1 MSENPTNAAQPTTEK
16 TTEKPSILL
25 CGDMAKDHIFVPRK
39 NSLKSSDEAHLFLKW
54 PDEARFTHHC
64 LSTGAVVLNDILE
77 CYRTEVDKKVLNNI
91 LKSYKGETDKKNL
104 DELGDI
110 PMIGP
115 IKGMPKRRV
124 QWETFSEWRLAEIE
138 DPDDLCDKKE
148 FFECEGN
155 GEKASIVLHRH
166 HGRYE
171 SELKNPEEMTAEGQ
185 FNIVSFFDR
194 DPKKDED
201 GDFISAM
208 LERVDST
215 KENYFILARV
225 LMTDDGSL
233 PWYLKKESDQKAN
246 DPPPLFEEEHRK
258 RTVLLFSIDELQWS
272 GFFIE
277 KPVSW
282 EQVFR
287 DTANCVQRIIANGGD
302 DFFAIIVWLKD
313 QGAVIYYKEHFALIF
328 FEKEIDDFSL
338 ESGKNIIYGSML
350 VSQAALTVALAQLWQ
365 YSHDVLSET
374 VFKVLETGIKAGLY
388 AKRGLRRTGYDAR
401 MGSGSN
407 DHDKTLQATELKFP
421 AKRIAQY
428 IYRVFN
434 TPLPDS
440 DTKSNPDKWSPST
453 LVVHKVDFDD
463 AEYNDARWNDSSQR
477 PFCSILKEVVWKHV
491 LPPDENHV
499 DKNTDDKNTD
509 DKNTVTRSLS
519 ESPQPDHRPFINC
532 VYPEDAIFE
541 LCSQIVE
548 NGSIKKAHIKDAFGT
563 EQFCRIPFLRMGS
576 LLTYDNNQIG
586 QICDTYNVLK
596 QYRRAFEHSGPLSI
610 CVFGPAG
617 SGKSFV
623 VNKMIERLNK
633 STEGGLAEFSSLSF
647 DLSQM
652 SDADELFE
660 AFHQVRDLGLQG
672 KLPLVFFDEFDSRY
686 KGEDFG
692 WLRFFLA
699 PMESGKFFQKGKA
712 HIIGRAV
719 FVFAGS
725 IASTMEKFREKTG
738 SAEAPSTKGS
748 DFVSRVKG
756 YIEVAGPNPTG
767 EGHNILHFFRRA
779 TLLRT
784 TLEERLGLSKNDR
797 IDLNE
802 NVLFA
807 FLNAKQYLHGARSML
822 SIINMSEFPA
832 DKQITPSCLYKST
845 RLDMHVTRDFQDMLK
860 LMTKQEMWDWLPGSD
875 EEPSSDCRRQVR
887 LEGHFELTC
896 DAVAQTASLD
906 QHEAV

>member
-1 MSENPTNAAQPTTEK
+1 MSENLQNTAQPATEK
-16 TTEKPSILL
+16 TTEKPRVLL
-25 CGDMAKDHIFVPRK
+25 CGDVAKDHIFVPRK
-39 NSLKSSDEAHLFLKW
+39 NSSKSSDEAHLFLKW
-54 PDEARFTHHC
+54 PDESRFTHHC
-64 LSTGAVVLNDILE
+64 LSTGVVVLNDILE
-77 CYRTEVDKKVLNNI
+77 CYRGEVDKRNP
-91 LKSYKGETDKKNL
+91 
-104 DELGDI
+104 DESDGIPTIGTIGD
-110 PMIGP
+110 
-115 IKGMPKRRV
+115 MPKKRI

-138 DPDDLCDKKE
+138 DPDDLRDKDE

-171 SELKNPEEMTAEGQ
+171 SDLKNPEEMPIEEQ

-194 DPKKDED
+194 DPKKDD
-201 GDFISAM
+201 DRDFISTM

-215 KENYFILARV
+215 EENYFILARV

-233 PWYLKKESDQKAN
+233 PWYFKEESNQEDRN
-246 DPPPLFEEEHRK
+246 PRPLFGEEHRK

-287 DTANCVQRIIANGGD
+287 DTADCVRRIIANGGD

-313 QGAVIYYKEHFALIF
+313 QGAVIYHADHFALIF

-365 YSHDVLSET
+365 HNHDLPPET
-374 VFKVLETGIKAGLY
+374 VFKVLERGVKAGLY

-401 MGSGSN
+401 MGSDQN
-407 DHDKTLQATELKFP
+407 DHDKPVKATELKFP

-434 TPLPDS
+434 TPLPYS

-453 LVVHKVDFDD
+453 LVVRKADFDD
-463 AEYNDARWNDSSQR
+463 AEYDDARWSDPRQR
-477 PFCSILKEVVWKHV
+477 PFCSILKEVVWKHA
-491 LPPDENHV
+491 LSS
-499 DKNTDDKNTD
+499 DKNLGDKNP
-509 DKNTVTRSLS
+509 VTRPLS
-519 ESPQPDHRPFINC
+519 ESPRPDYRPFVNC
-532 VYPEDAIFE
+532 VYPKDAIFE

-548 NGSIKKAHIKDAFGT
+548 KGSIKKANIKDAFGT
-563 EQFCRIPFLRMGS
+563 EQFCRIPFLRMGN

-596 QYRRAFEHSGPLSI
+596 QYRRALEHSGPLSI

-633 STEGGLAEFSSLSF
+633 SMEGGLAEFSSLSF

-652 SDADELFE
+652 SEADELFE
-660 AFHQVRDLGLQG
+660 AFHQIRDLGLQG

-699 PMESGKFFQKGKA
+699 PMEGGKFFQKGKA

-725 IASTMEKFREKTG
+725 IASTMEKFREKTSSEG
-738 SAEAPSTKGS
+738 APSAKGS

-784 TLEERLGLSKNDR
+784 ALEERLGLSKNDR
-797 IDLNE
+797 IDLNK

-807 FLNAKQYLHGARSML
+807 FLNAEQYLHGARSML

-845 RLDMHVTRDFQDMLK
+845 RLNMHVTPDFQDMLK
-860 LMTKQEMWDWLPGSD
+860 LMTEQEMSDW
-875 EEPSSDCRRQVR
+875 
-887 LEGHFELTC
+887 
-896 DAVAQTASLD
+896 
-906 QHEAV
+906 